1 MEIDVKLD
9 AFEGPLD
16 LLLHLIEKNKIDIY
30 DIPIADITSQYLA
43 YVREI
48 PPDDMER
55 ASAFVVMAATL
66 IEIKSKM
73 LLPPEVNE
81 EGEEIDPR
89 EDLVRQLLE
98 YKMYRYAADELRI
111 CQEEASQVFYKEASV
126 PEAVLS
132 YRPAPD
138 VDAFCAGVE
147 LSDLKKTFEKLM
159 RRQIDRFDQQH
170 ASFGKIEKETVS
182 LPEKM
187 ARMKDYAASHR
198 TFSFRTLLSDAKNKM
213 DVIITFVVLLEM
225 IRQGELCVRQ
235 DRLFD
240 DIEVTSKMH
249 PESEGV

>member
-30 DIPIADITSQYLA
+30 DIPIAGITEQYLA

-81 EGEEIDPR
+81 EGEEVDPR
-89 EDLVRQLLE
+89 EDLVTQLLE
-98 YKMYRYAADELRI
+98 YKMYRYAADELRA
-111 CQEEASQVFYKEASV
+111 CQAEASLVCYKEPDI
-126 PEAVLS
+126 PEEVLS
-132 YRPAPD
+132 CRPAPD

-147 LSDLKKTFEKLM
+147 LSDLKKTYEKLM
-159 RRQIDRFDQQH
+159 RRQIDRFDRQH
-170 ASFGKIEKETVS
+170 ASFGRIEKETVS

-187 ARMKDYAASHR
+187 ERMRDYAARHR
-198 TFSFRTLLSDAKNKM
+198 KFSFSILLSDAKNKM

-225 IRQGELCVRQ
+225 IRQGELAVRQ

-240 DIEVTSKMH
+240 DIEVISKINS
-249 PESEGV
+249 ESEGV

>member
-30 DIPIADITSQYLA
+30 DIPIALITSQYLA

-48 PPDDMER
+48 PAEDMER
-55 ASAFVVMAATL
+55 ASAFIVMAATL

-73 LLPPEVNE
+73 LLPPEVDE

-89 EDLVRQLLE
+89 EELVQQLLE
-98 YKMYRYAADELRI
+98 YKMYRYAADELR
-111 CQEEASQVFYKEASV
+111 QKQADAAQTFYKEADIPDEV
-126 PEAVLS
+126 MA

-147 LSDLKKTFEKLM
+147 PGDLKQTFDRLM
-159 RRQIDRFDQQH
+159 KQQLDRIDEQH
-170 ASFGKIEKETVS
+170 ASFGKIEKETVT

-187 ARMKDYAASHR
+187 EALHGYARRHR
-198 TFSFRTLLSDAKNKM
+198 KFSFRTLLREAKNKM
-213 DVIITFVVLLEM
+213 DVIVTFVALLEM
-225 IRQGELCVRQ
+225 IRQGDVTVKQEE
-235 DRLFD
+235 LFD
-240 DIEVTSKMH
+240 DIEISSNIT
-249 PESEGV
+249 EGTV